1 MRAALWA
8 LLIGDTGLPCV
19 IKPEGAKGD
28 EPVRRSCRL
37 SAAVKEDNLQEEVAM
52 SILKTFKVSGA
63 VLAMTMG
70 VAQAAS
76 AQTVEEF
83 YSSTP
88 VTIMVSAPAGTLSDV
103 LARQFATYFAQHI
116 PGEPDI
122 VVMNV
127 AGAGGMVAAGQLQ
140 SNQPTD
146 GSVIGF
152 LQRNNLYRSL
162 VDGTNDTFDPREVQ
176 WIGSLNKE
184 KYAIVASGQS
194 PVQSADDMFTTPMV
208 IGATGF
214 ANENRTL
221 AALMNDYLGTQFEI
235 IHGYSGR
242 EEVYLAMERGEVDGW
257 LPTVTGLITGDQA
270 RQVAEGELT
279 VLMQLGWEND
289 PAFPDLPNF
298 SDYVEDP
305 EVEAL
310 IDFLILPF
318 EAGRPL
324 AVPAEVPQDRVA
336 ALREAFTATMED
348 PAFKTLMEE
357 AGSPLEPIS
366 GEEIAAV
373 VDQLYA
379 TPEATLEDVRTLVTA
394 TD

>member
-1 MRAALWA
+1 MS
-8 LLIGDTGLPCV
+8 G
-19 IKPEGAKGD
+19 
-28 EPVRRSCRL
+28 SCDP
-37 SAAVKEDNLQEEVAM
+37 AVAVKVTVLQEEVAM
-52 SILKTFKVSGA
+52 SMMKTIKMSGA
-63 VLAMTMG
+63 VLVMSLGMAHA
-70 VAQAAS
+70 VS
-76 AQTVEEF
+76 AQTAEEF
-83 YSSTP
+83 YSGSP

-103 LARQFATYFAQHI
+103 LARQFAIFFSRHI

-122 VVMNV
+122 IVMNV

-140 SNQPTD
+140 NNQPAD

-162 VDGTNDTFDPREVQ
+162 VDGTNDTFDPREVE

-184 KYAIVASGQS
+184 KYAIVASEQS
-194 PVQSADDMFTTPMV
+194 PVQTADDMFTTPMV

-221 AALMNDYLGTQFEI
+221 AALMNDHLGTQFDI

-257 LPTVTGLITGDQA
+257 LPTITGLITGDQA
-270 RQVAEGELT
+270 RQVAEGEMT

-324 AVPAEVPQDRVA
+324 AVPAGVPEDRVA
-336 ALREAFTATMED
+336 VLRDAFTATMED
-348 PAFKTLMEE
+348 PEFMALMEE

-366 GEEIAAV
+366 GAEIATV
-373 VDQLYA
+373 VGELYA
-379 TPEATLEDVRTLVTA
+379 TPESTLEDVRTLVTA